1 MADRK
6 QTAQAAWQRRNMN
19 TAVPTEKGR
28 ERPEAEEAGGGF
40 GRSSRCWAI
49 RAPAQLAVWRAERKR
64 RIQEAGDESAGFGS
78 GRGVNLTLRR
88 V

>member
-28 ERPEAEEAGGGF
+28 ERPHAEEAGVASADPPDA
-40 GRSSRCWAI
+40 GR
-49 RAPAQLAVWRAERKR
+49 
-64 RIQEAGDESAGFGS
+64 
-78 GRGVNLTLRR
+78 
-88 V
+88 